1 MKKLWMMA
9 LIVSIVHASDL
20 NPGFE
25 DLTVTSQSRSGE
37 ANVSLIP
44 NQGVAAS
51 AMDELAQDFHG
62 GQSQTPVLRPEL
74 PFRPDFEATI
84 NIDNVKYW
92 TRWALEVL
100 QGTTK
105 PIRMIRYH
113 LTAKGVLVQV
123 VADYSLV
130 SSALQIPGSGLAY
143 GPGQIF
149 LSPDQRQAGPASREN
164 LCVMVSVE
172 VELPGALRGSEPAPG
187 AISVKPGAPEF
198 RVFYEVD
205 LQEYAAL
212 IAEKGSLERQMH
224 SANREQ
230 HRRISTRLMEVDEKI
245 GNFDGTVL
253 PVTATPALFRIL
265 AEALNSQKLFGEK
278 ITLSIVG
285 DKFVVERIDAEILR
299 FARVGLQFDYAG
311 ILSGSSGY
319 RISIAGRIRRRN

>member
-1 MKKLWMMA
+1 MKRLLMMA
-9 LIVSIVHASDL
+9 LMSSVCFGNDPA
-20 NPGFE
+20 PGFE
-25 DLTVTSQSRSGE
+25 DLTVTGQTRSAE
-37 ANVSLIP
+37 ANAPLMPNNGVEATVLDSL
-44 NQGVAAS
+44 A
-51 AMDELAQDFHG
+51 EDFHG
-62 GQSQTPVLRPEL
+62 GNAGAPVARPEL

-84 NIDNVKYW
+84 SMDNVKYW
-92 TRWALEVL
+92 TRWALETL
-100 QGTTK
+100 QGTKK

-113 LTAKGVLVQV
+113 LTGKGVLVQV

-130 SSALQIPGSGLAY
+130 SAALQIPGSGLAY

-149 LSPDQRQAGPASREN
+149 LSPDQRQAGPASRDN

-205 LQEYAAL
+205 LQEYAGL
-212 IAEKGSLERQMH
+212 MAEKGSLERQMH

-230 HRRISTRLMEVDEKI
+230 HRRITTRLMEVDEKI

-265 AEALNSQKLFGEK
+265 AEALNSQKLFGDK

-311 ILSGSSGY
+311 IMSGAGGY